1 VQVAPIDERVR
12 TYIHKHGLLN
22 ENGDPVVVGL
32 SGGVDSVGLLAI
44 LVRLGYSCVAA
55 HCNFQLRGE
64 ESERD
69 EVFAEQ
75 FSKGIGVPFRKRSFE
90 TLVYAQT
97 KKLSIE
103 VAARELRY
111 PWFEEVRCEVGGQAI
126 AVAHHQDDSVETFLF
141 NLIRGSGIRGL
152 CGIRPKNGWVIRPLL
167 GLRRQEILE
176 WVGEQGL
183 DYIIDSSN
191 FSDLYTRNFLRLRVI
206 PLLEKINP
214 SIIQSVTR
222 SAAHLSDALLLY
234 NHVISTARKEVID
247 TSGMDIETVRLSI
260 TALLRFPATETV
272 LYELLKPYGF
282 TPAVCKEILT
292 VLSHTPG
299 KIFFSPEWRL
309 VKDRDYLIVS
319 PQKPREGKPIL
330 FYRVLSTPQA
340 SNFYV
345 TTDKRTAWFDYDK
358 LSFPLTLR
366 QWQKGDWFIPFGMK
380 GRKKLSDYFS
390 DHKFS
395 LLRKEQTYLLCSG
408 EDILWIVGERADNR
422 FRINDTTRRILVVSI
437 ESSES

>member
-1 VQVAPIDERVR
+1 
-12 TYIHKHGLLN
+12 LN
-22 ENGDPVVVGL
+22 ESGDPVVVGL

-44 LVRLGYSCVAA
+44 LIKLGYSCVAA
-55 HCNFQLRGE
+55 HCNFRLRGE

-75 FSKGIGVPFRKRSFE
+75 FAKEVSVPFRKQSFE
-90 TLVYAQT
+90 TLVYAKT

-111 PWFEEVRCEVGGQAI
+111 RWFEEIRCEVGGQAI
-126 AVAHHQDDSVETFLF
+126 AIAHHQDDSVETFLL
-141 NLIRGSGIRGL
+141 NIVRGSGIRGL

-167 GLRRQEILE
+167 GLNRQTILK
-176 WVGEQGL
+176 WVEEQGL
-183 DYIIDSSN
+183 NYMTDSSN
-191 FSDLYTRNFLRLRVI
+191 FSDVYTRNFLRLRVI

-234 NHVISTARKEVID
+234 DHVISTARNEVID
-247 TSGMDIETVRLSI
+247 TNGTDIETLRFSI
-260 TALLRFPATETV
+260 NALLRFPAVETV

-282 TPAVCKEILT
+282 TPTVCQEIFMA
-292 VLSHTPG
+292 LSHISG
-299 KIFFSPEWRL
+299 KVFFSPEWRL
-309 VKDRDYLIVS
+309 IKDREYLIVS
-319 PQKPREGKPIL
+319 PRKHREGKPIL
-330 FYRVLSTPQA
+330 SYRILTVPPSSSL
-340 SNFYV
+340 FV
-345 TTDKRTAWFDYDK
+345 TTDKRTAWFDYDR

-395 LLRKEQTYLLCSG
+395 LLQKEQTYLLCSG

-422 FRINDTTRRILVVSI
+422 FRVNDTTHRMLVVSMK
-437 ESSES
+437 SSES